1 MMSFNC
7 KYFSVCS
14 GIEAASV
21 AWNHLGWEPVG
32 FSEIDP
38 FPCAILAHHYPQVK
52 NYGDMTQCHAW
63 EISSKIDILVGGT
76 PCQSFS
82 FAGKRTGMDDLRGQ
96 LAIKF
101 FDIVKKYRPRWIV
114 WENVPGVLS
123 SNKGKDFGLFLSNM
137 SKYGYGFAY
146 RILDAQYFGVPQ
158 RRRRVFVVGYL
169 GDWRCAAAVL
179 FEKKN
184 LHTKLKQD
192 IKIQN
197 LPNSI
202 SLQDVRDVQKKQ
214 NGCGWNDSGIA
225 YTVDT
230 HATQGVVYKKND
242 FYIVRRISPLEY
254 ERLQGFPDNYTK
266 IKWKNYKMEECPDD
280 KRFKALGNSMA
291 VPVMRWIGNR
301 IDCVQ
306 KLLDQIT

>member
-1 MMSFNC
+1 MSFKLN
-7 KYFSVCS
+7 YLSICS

-32 FSEIDP
+32 FSETDS
-38 FPCAILAHHYPQVK
+38 FASAVLNHHYPEVK
-52 NYGDMTQCHAW
+52 NYGDMTQCHTW

-101 FDIVKKYRPRWIV
+101 FDIVKKYRPKWIV
-114 WENVPGVLS
+114 WENVPGVLC

-137 SKYGYGFAY
+137 SKCGYGFAY
-146 RILDAQYFGVPQ
+146 RILDAQHFGVPQ
-158 RRRRVFVVGYL
+158 RRRRVFVVGYHE
-169 GDWRCAAAVL
+169 DWRYAAAVL
-179 FEKKN
+179 FQKNNLFEKIKRNN
-184 LHTKLKQD
+184 LSQT
-192 IKIQN
+192 
-197 LPNSI
+197 I
-202 SLQDVRDVQKKQ
+202 SLQDVREIQKKQ

-230 HATQGVVYKKND
+230 HATQGVVYKKD
-242 FYIVRRISPLEY
+242 ESHIVRRLTLLEY
-254 ERLQGFPDNYTK
+254 ERLQGFPDNYSQ
-266 IKWKNYKMEECPDD
+266 IKWKNYQVEECPDE
-280 KRFKALGNSMA
+280 KRFKVLGNSMA

-301 IDCVQ
+301 IDYVQ
-306 KLLDQIT
+306 NILSRIS